1 MKKNS
6 ILTLLIILGAFF
18 FNQKVFSYS
27 IVPNPAYNDVEYT
40 LSSDITGNYWACLYS
55 PNGENNNNY
64 FGCIQE
70 SSEYKLDRLSYLN
83 YSGVYHFVVLDD
95 TASDYASARSGTYN
109 EAILSNAYI
118 ADFAYDFTATP
129 TPVTYS
135 LSYSSDENGSINGIT
150 SQTIISGESGSEVTA
165 VPDDN
170 YHFVNWSDASTAN
183 PRIDT
188 NVTASKSV
196 TATFAINQYTI
207 TFNSDGGSEVDSIT
221 EDYGATVVAPTTPI
235 KTGYTFSGWA
245 PALPATMPKDGA
257 ILIAQWIGISS
268 SSSTSHGS
276 SGGFAQVATP
286 SLPLTPVITPTP
298 TETPIRVVIPKV
310 TSLATTIITKSVTKL
325 FDIVLTIENALL
337 NKSSDLIA
345 HTQFTSFGTV
355 PTLVNMVYRIED
367 ASGKEVYTENT
378 NVTVETEQLVTKEFK
393 NLNIKD
399 GKYTLFLTTTYGASV
414 TDEFKQVFEV
424 KTPIAPKKGTAT
436 WYIVAGLVVVIGG
449 FEIYMLR
456 RRKIENNRNEKIFN

>member
-1 MKKNS
+1 MNNISTTIKKLILFLKHKTVLS
-6 ILTLLIILGAFF
+6 IFCLLILFNLFTLIAYAGASANSTASVIGYTVPDEYGGVILNNTTPQLVVISPEQILNVQVESGTSDPTINLNSLCTGGEATLPAVNISSVSAYGVAVSIPASTNVSTTEPSWNCLISLPTITAVSLPNNQILSEAIEIGFSGARLSFDKAVRIFF
-18 FNQKVFSYS
+18 PGEAGKRVGYS
-27 IVPNPAYNDVEYT
+27 RTGTDLNEITNICDSDTLDTTINFGNIFPAEGDCKIYVGDDLIIRTKHFTKFFTYT
-40 LSSDITGNYWACLYS
+40 LT
-55 PNGENNNNY
+55 
-64 FGCIQE
+64 
-70 SSEYKLDRLSYLN
+70 
-83 YSGVYHFVVLDD
+83 
-95 TASDYASARSGTYN
+95 
-109 EAILSNAYI
+109 
-118 ADFAYDFTATP
+118 
-129 TPVTYS
+129 
-135 LSYSSDENGSINGIT
+135 
-150 SQTIISGESGSEVTA
+150 
-165 VPDDN
+165 
-170 YHFVNWSDASTAN
+170 
-183 PRIDT
+183 
-188 NVTASKSV
+188 
-196 TATFAINQYTI
+196 
-207 TFNSDGGSEVDSIT
+207 
-221 EDYGATVVAPTTPI
+221 
-235 KTGYTFSGWA
+235 
-245 PALPATMPKDGA
+245 
-257 ILIAQWIGISS
+257 
-268 SSSTSHGS
+268 STSHGS

-456 RRKIENNRNEKIFN
+456 RRKIENNLYDKLILKNNYEKK